1 MHVIT
6 SQLEFS
12 FGIKKSDKEARDEEE
27 EIDLAN
33 FED

>member
-12 FGIKKSDKEARDEEE
+12 FGIKKSDKEAREEE
-27 EIDLAN
+27 DDIDLGN